1 MHQVRPF
8 FHRVRELR
16 TSGISRSFSST
27 RNLYKSP
34 ARVDGA
40 PIDSPHEM
48 PLSPRWLSD
57 LKSRIKK
64 IQDSSP
70 EKMERAS
77 ILSDDIEA
85 RWLELLAGPEGFPTS
100 PEWRGLDGREIVWG
114 EMVSGRNNFIQS
126 QAANVTRL
134 DVSNV

>member
-1 MHQVRPF
+1 MRLVRPF
-8 FHRVRELR
+8 FHRFRELQ

-40 PIDSPHEM
+40 PTDSPREV

-57 LKSRIKK
+57 LKSRIEK
-64 IQDSSP
+64 IRDSSP
-70 EKMERAS
+70 GKIENAS

-114 EMVSGRNNFIQS
+114 EMVSCRYNFIQS
-126 QAANVTRL
+126 
-134 DVSNV
+134 